1 MTTTVAP
8 DFNAN
13 CISSCSFAE
22 NSRLNSVLVN
32 FQRTD
37 ADTDQISYSLRD
49 SFNGKFKI
57 DSDSG
62 EIRLGKKL
70 DFESSASYELEVFA
84 TDETGIEV
92 KKDIS
97 INVTDVD
104 YSLRANY
111 QVSNEK
117 IRVSDLDIFIK
128 EDIDDKINIVDRKI
142 LEMESDSENPTYS
155 LSGTH
160 ANRYEINNKGEI
172 FIKNNSSS
180 IDYGDGPHNIIV
192 TELIEDETEN
202 PSKYINI

>member
-1 MTTTVAP
+1 MQEVSLIETKVDSSYHEELTDLNSNIAKVNLSSIGSINFKLSGQGSDDFQIDSNGNIKLINSFDYDRQSLYDLRVIAESGNEKLTIPISINVQENLSP
-8 DFNAN
+8 DFKAN

-97 INVTDVD
+97 IN
-104 YSLRANY
+104 
-111 QVSNEK
+111 
-117 IRVSDLDIFIK
+117 
-128 EDIDDKINIVDRKI
+128 
-142 LEMESDSENPTYS
+142 
-155 LSGTH
+155 
-160 ANRYEINNKGEI
+160 
-172 FIKNNSSS
+172 
-180 IDYGDGPHNIIV
+180 
-192 TELIEDETEN
+192 
-202 PSKYINI
+202 